1 MKFIRFG
8 VLLSLVFAS
17 VVMAKEITI
26 NFQNTPI
33 VDVIK
38 FVASKTGKNILIN
51 EAISG
56 NVNFISNKPIEEN
69 ELLPLLEHV
78 LMVKGYS
85 LSSSEKGYIEIVRA
99 AQASRSVSFGEKH
112 DVGMKMVILRPQ
124 QAKPSVISAKIK
136 HLASQYAI
144 ITYDDQM
151 GLLLVSDYPNNI
163 KNMKKL
169 LYLFDSQLKKSIQ
182 RVQLENSNVKTALP
196 KLEKIFEVTKDE
208 YKDKVVLTG
217 DEHQNAIWVSANS
230 DDITKAIKFV
240 KAFDAYSKDSSIMS
254 TKIIFLKN
262 ANVKDIE
269 KTVQEIAKSK
279 DMDKPVKSVITSN
292 KELNALV
299 ISSTVGQIKELQDI
313 ISQLDIERKQV
324 FVKVQIYEV
333 SQNNLEQL
341 GIKWGV
347 AGGVTN
353 AYGIATANVNMG
365 GTAFVL
371 PNILAST
378 ISLNKVS
385 KGLALGATIDLLQTE
400 GAINVLSEPNLLSV
414 NNMKST
420 IYVGKTQS
428 ILTASSTGS
437 STTDITRNS
446 YSREDIGLTL
456 EITPQIAD
464 GGNVILKI
472 LINVEDVDP
481 TTAGDKPTTTKRKV
495 DTTAIVQN
503 EDSIIIGG
511 LIRDTLNNT
520 VNKVPLLGDIPF
532 LGALFRSHNKGYDKI
547 STIMVITPYV
557 ISNSK
562 DLKNIQKKLTRI
574 RDVQREL
581 SQKMQK
587 VLFDEKQKK
596 EKKAKNP
603 SQQNIF
609 VDYDNR
615 NRF

>member
-279 DMDKPVKSVITSN
+279 DMDKPVKSVISN